1 MAGYGVGGAA
11 ASGLQAGFDMG
22 LRADDAAERRRIA
35 TVAENRQAMLDTER
49 QAQTERTNARVDK
62 LDAQAEEDRAFEALK
77 QEREALALEGAG
89 LSAQYGGPDKIPGEV
104 GANYVRR
111 VNDASVRLGT
121 ALNQRN
127 APFVQKELQWA
138 KDTASRIQTG
148 QQSLNDLTPTE
159 TVRLLQAVRKGPV
172 GDLLR
177 PEKGSSKVGQGID
190 DTTAGIETQN
200 QGLLL
205 QGAEVLL
212 PELQEGVG
220 QITSDGSEIVR
231 KELYGLVPAMPGPEG
246 LRAPGAAPQSLAA
259 TLSAVLNPN
268 PQQQG
273 QPQAPPPKLM
283 PVLRVTARHPDGTEV
298 SYHAPVTKGRGTGAD
313 DEVHPGLD
321 MAAAMN
327 RLGQLG
333 ALEAWANTPEARK
346 KIEAGLKELGAE
358 SNSFLGAYYAMKG
371 NPNAL
376 LPPGEND
383 PVSKKIAAIRKIM
396 VDFNLPNTIEG
407 FKQATQAYEGR
418 TELGPLAKKFADIE
432 ASGLSP
438 EDKATAA
445 RVAAMGVKAA
455 GVGGGGKGG
464 SGGAAG
470 STGSSPVLGGVEAPP
485 LTKETEQKVV
495 DFWAAAVI
503 GGDRDWQIGLAR
515 STKGSNLVAAVKSR
529 VPVLAGELGLTPQD
543 IGTVRA
549 QKAALD
555 KTLKELTVRSEAI
568 ELFASKVEKD
578 MKTFDALL
586 DKASL
591 GIPTIVSRPI
601 NVLRREFSSPEL
613 AQLDLA
619 AKQVATEYERLIT
632 GGALSI
638 AQLHVGA
645 QEDARKLING
655 DMTPKQARAVM
666 ETMNAEMQ
674 NARAAA
680 HESRKR
686 VSDQMRNLGTGAPD
700 TGGAAPAAGAG
711 KPAPRA
717 VGTVKG
723 GYRFKG
729 GNPADKANWER
740 VQ

>member
-35 TVAENRQAMLDTER
+35 SVAENRQAMLDTER
-49 QAQTERTNARVDK
+49 QAQVERTNARVDK
-62 LDAQAEEDRAFEALK
+62 LDAQAEEDRALAALN
-77 QEREALALEGAG
+77 QEREDLVLEGAG
-89 LSAQYGGPDKIPGEV
+89 LSAQYGGPAGIPGEV
-104 GANYVRR
+104 GTNYARRANEIGMRR
-111 VNDASVRLGT
+111 A
-121 ALNQRN
+121 ALLSKRY
-127 APFVQKELQWA
+127 APVVEKEQQWA
-138 KDTASRIQTG
+138 KDTASRIQAG
-148 QQSLNDLTPTE
+148 QQSLEELTPTE
-159 TVRLLQAVRKGPV
+159 TVRLLQALTRRPV
-172 GDLLR
+172 GDFLAGAGGKSLVR
-177 PEKGSSKVGQGID
+177 QGID
-190 DTTAGIETQN
+190 DTEAGVGTQN

-205 QGAEVLL
+205 QGVEALL
-212 PELQEGVG
+212 PELQEGIG
-220 QITSDGSEIVR
+220 HSAPDGSEIVR

-283 PVLRVTARHPDGTEV
+283 PVLRVVARHPDGTEV
-298 SYHAPVTKGRGTGAD
+298 AYHAPVTKGRGAGAN
-313 DEVHPGLD
+313 DEVHPGFDLK
-321 MAAAMN
+321 AAMD

-358 SNSFLGAYYAMKG
+358 SNSFLGTYYAMKG

-383 PVSKKIAAIRKIM
+383 PVSKKIAAVQKLAKEQ
-396 VDFNLPNTIEG
+396 FNG
-407 FKQATQAYEGR
+407 DFKQAMLAYEGR
-418 TELGPLAKKFADIE
+418 TELGPLAKKLADIE

-438 EDKATAA
+438 DDKATAT

-455 GVGGGGKGG
+455 GVGGGGKG
-464 SGGAAG
+464 SGGGA
-470 STGSSPVLGGVEAPP
+470 GSSPALGGAEAPGVG
-485 LTKETEQKVV
+485 KEAV
-495 DFWAAAVI
+495 DFWARAVI
-503 GGDRDWQIGLAR
+503 AGDRDWQVGLAR
-515 STKGSNLVAAVKSR
+515 SKSGSQMIEAVKRR
-529 VPVLAGELGLTPQD
+529 VPELAKEMGLQPQD

-686 VSDQMRNLGTGAPD
+686 VSDQMRSLGTGAPD
-700 TGGAAPAAGAG
+700 TGGAAPPAAAG
-711 KPAPRA
+711 KPAPPA

>member
-62 LDAQAEEDRAFEALK
+62 LDAQAEEDRALEALNK
-77 QEREALALEGAG
+77 EREDLALEGAG
-89 LSAQYGGPDKIPGEV
+89 LSAQYGGPAGIPGEV
-104 GANYVRR
+104 GTNFARRANEIGTRR
-111 VNDASVRLGT
+111 A
-121 ALNQRN
+121 ALLSKRY
-127 APFVQKELQWA
+127 APVVEKEQQWA
-138 KDTASRIQTG
+138 KDTASRIQAG
-148 QQSLNDLTPTE
+148 QQSLDDLTPTE
-159 TVRLLQAVRKGPV
+159 TVRLLQALTRRPV
-172 GDLLR
+172 GDFLAGEGGKSR
-177 PEKGSSKVGQGID
+177 IRQAVD
-190 DTTAGIETQN
+190 DTTAGIQTQN

-205 QGAEVLL
+205 QGAGVLL
-212 PELQEGVG
+212 DPDLQEGVG
-220 QITSDGSEIVR
+220 HSASDGSEIVR

-283 PVLRVTARHPDGTEV
+283 PVLRVVARHPDGTEV
-298 SYHAPVTKGRGTGAD
+298 AYHAPVTKGRGTGAD

-321 MAAAMN
+321 MAAAMD

-383 PVSKKIAAIRKIM
+383 PVSKKIAAVMKLAKEQFGG
-396 VDFNLPNTIEG
+396 DFKKAML
-407 FKQATQAYEGR
+407 AYEGR
-418 TELGPLAKKFADIE
+418 TELGPLAKKLADIE

-438 EDKATAA
+438 EDKATAT
-445 RVAAMGVKAA
+445 RVAALGTKAA
-455 GVGGGGKGG
+455 LGGGGGNG
-464 SGGAAG
+464 S
-470 STGSSPVLGGVEAPP
+470 GSSPALGGAEAPGVG
-485 LTKETEQKVV
+485 KEAV
-495 DFWAAAVI
+495 DFWARAVI
-503 GGDRDWQIGLAR
+503 AGDRDWQVGLAR
-515 STKGSNLVAAVKSR
+515 SKSGSQMIEAVKRR
-529 VPVLAGELGLTPQD
+529 VPELAKEMGLQPQD

-586 DKASL
+586 DKASV
-591 GIPTIVSRPI
+591 GAPTILSRPI
-601 NVLRREFSSPEL
+601 NILRREFSSPEL

-666 ETMNAEMQ
+666 ETMHAEMK
-674 NARAAA
+674 NAREAA

-686 VSDQMRNLGTGAPD
+686 VSDQMRTLGTGAPD
-700 TGGAAPAAGAG
+700 TGGAAPAAAT
-711 KPAPRA
+711 KPAPPA

>member
-49 QAQTERTNARVDK
+49 QAQIARHNERQDK
-62 LDAQAEEDRAFEALK
+62 ADAWAEEDRALEALNK
-77 QEREALALEGAG
+77 EREDLALEGAG
-89 LSAQYGGPDKIPGEV
+89 LAAQYGGPDKIPGDV
-104 GANYVRR
+104 GSGYARR
-111 VNDASVRLGT
+111 AGEIGT
-121 ALNQRN
+121 RRAALLAKRY
-127 APFVQKELQWA
+127 APQVEKEQQWA
-138 KDTASRIQTG
+138 RDTASRIQAG
-148 QQSLNDLTPTE
+148 QQSLEDLTPTE
-159 TVRLLQAVRKGPV
+159 TVRLLQAIRKAPV
-172 GDLLR
+172 SDLLQPKEGGKSR
-177 PEKGSSKVGQGID
+177 IRQAID
-190 DTTAGIETQN
+190 DTTAGIETRN

-205 QGAEVLL
+205 QGAGVLL
-212 PELQEGVG
+212 DPDLQEGVG
-220 QITSDGSEIVR
+220 HTAADGSEIVR
-231 KELYGLVPAMPGPEG
+231 KELYALIPAMPRPGG
-246 LRAPGAAPQSLAA
+246 LRAPGTAPQSLAA
-259 TLSAVLNPN
+259 TLNAVLNPN
-268 PQQQG
+268 SAPQG
-273 QPQAPPPKLM
+273 QAQEPPPKLM

-313 DEVHPGLD
+313 DAVHPGFDLS
-321 MAAAMN
+321 AAMD

-333 ALEAWANTPEARK
+333 ALEAWANTPAARA

-371 NPNAL
+371 NPNSL
-376 LPPGEND
+376 LPPGETD
-383 PVSKKIAAIRKIM
+383 PVSKKIAAVTKLAKEQFDG
-396 VDFNLPNTIEG
+396 DFKKAML
-407 FKQATQAYEGR
+407 AYEGR
-418 TELGPLAKKFADIE
+418 TELGPLARKLADIE

-438 EDKATAA
+438 EDKAVAT
-445 RVAAMGVKAA
+445 RIAAMGTKAVL
-455 GVGGGGKGG
+455 GSGGKG
-464 SGGAAG
+464 SSAALGGA
-470 STGSSPVLGGVEAPP
+470 EAPGVGP
-485 LTKETEQKVV
+485 EAI
-495 DFWAAAVI
+495 DFWARAVI
-503 GGDRDWQIGLAR
+503 AGDRDWQVGLAR
-515 STKGSNLVAAVKSR
+515 SKSGSQLIEAVKRR
-529 VPVLAGELGLTPQD
+529 VPELAKEMGLQPQD

-555 KTLKELTVRSEAI
+555 KTLKELTVRSEAV

-586 DKASL
+586 DKAST
-591 GIPTIVSRPI
+591 GAPTILSRPI

-666 ETMNAEMQ
+666 ETMHAEMK
-674 NARAAA
+674 NAREAA

-686 VSDQMRNLGTGAPD
+686 VSDQMRNLGTGVPD
-700 TGGAAPAAGAG
+700 TGGAAPTAAA
-711 KPAPRA
+711 KPAPPA
-717 VGTVKG
+717 VGTVKS

-729 GNPADKANWER
+729 GDPADKANWER

>member
-22 LRADDAAERRRIA
+22 LRADDATERRRIA
-35 TVAENRQAMLDTER
+35 SVAENRQAMLDTER
-49 QAQTERTNARVDK
+49 QAQTERTNARADK
-62 LDAQAEEDRAFEALK
+62 LDAQAEEDRAFEALNK
-77 QEREALALEGAG
+77 EREDLALEGAG
-89 LSAQYGGPDKIPGEV
+89 LSAQYGGPAGIPGEV
-104 GANYVRR
+104 GTNYARRANEIGTRR
-111 VNDASVRLGT
+111 A
-121 ALNQRN
+121 ALLSKRY
-127 APFVQKELQWA
+127 APVVEKEQQWA
-138 KDTASRIQTG
+138 KDTASRIQAG
-148 QQSLNDLTPTE
+148 QQSLEELTPTE
-159 TVRLLQAVRKGPV
+159 TVRLLQALTRRPV
-172 GDLLR
+172 GDFLAGEGGKSR
-177 PEKGSSKVGQGID
+177 IRQAVD
-190 DTTAGIETQN
+190 DTTAGIQTQN

-205 QGAEVLL
+205 QGAGVLL
-212 PELQEGVG
+212 DPDLQEGVG
-220 QITSDGSEIVR
+220 HSASDGSEIVR
-231 KELYGLVPAMPGPEG
+231 KELYGLIPAMPGPEG

-259 TLSAVLNPN
+259 TLSAVLDPN

-321 MAAAMN
+321 MAAAMD

-333 ALEAWANTPEARK
+333 ALEAWANTPEARE

-383 PVSKKIAAIRKIM
+383 PVSKKIAAVQKLAKEQ
-396 VDFNLPNTIEG
+396 FNG
-407 FKQATQAYEGR
+407 DFKQAMLAYEGR
-418 TELGPLAKKFADIE
+418 TELGPLAKKLADIE

-438 EDKATAA
+438 EDKATAT

-455 GVGGGGKGG
+455 GVGGGGKG
-464 SGGAAG
+464 SGGGA
-470 STGSSPVLGGVEAPP
+470 GSSPALGGAEAPGVG
-485 LTKETEQKVV
+485 KEAV
-495 DFWAAAVI
+495 DFWARAVI
-503 GGDRDWQIGLAR
+503 AGDRDWQVGLAR
-515 STKGSNLVAAVKSR
+515 SKSGSQLIEAVKRR
-529 VPVLAGELGLTPQD
+529 VPELAKEMGLQPQD

-700 TGGAAPAAGAG
+700 TGGAAPAATG
-711 KPAPRA
+711 KPAPPA
-717 VGTVKG
+717 VGTVKS

>member
-49 QAQTERTNARVDK
+49 QAQTERTNARVDR
-62 LDAQAEEDRAFEALK
+62 LDAQAEEDRALEALNK
-77 QEREALALEGAG
+77 EREDLALEGAG

-104 GANYVRR
+104 GTNYARR
-111 VNDASVRLGT
+111 AGEIDTRRG
-121 ALNQRN
+121 ALLAKRY
-127 APFVQKELQWA
+127 APVVEKEQQWA
-138 KDTASRIQTG
+138 KDTASRIQAG
-148 QQSLNDLTPTE
+148 QQSLEELTPTE
-159 TVRLLQAVRKGPV
+159 TVRLLQALTRRPV
-172 GDLLR
+172 GDFLAGEGGKSR
-177 PEKGSSKVGQGID
+177 IRQAVD
-190 DTTAGIETQN
+190 DTTAGIQTQN

-205 QGAEVLL
+205 QGAGVLL
-212 PELQEGVG
+212 DPDLQEGVG
-220 QITSDGSEIVR
+220 HSASDGSEIVR

-298 SYHAPVTKGRGTGAD
+298 AYHAPVTKGRGTGAD
-313 DEVHPGLD
+313 DEVHPGFDLK
-321 MAAAMN
+321 AAMD

-376 LPPGEND
+376 LSPGEND
-383 PVSKKIAAIRKIM
+383 PVSKKIAAVQKLAKEQ
-396 VDFNLPNTIEG
+396 FNG
-407 FKQATQAYEGR
+407 DFKQAMLAYEGR
-418 TELGPLAKKFADIE
+418 TELGPLAKKLADIE

-438 EDKATAA
+438 DDKATAA

-455 GVGGGGKGG
+455 GVGGGGGKGS
-464 SGGAAG
+464 SGGA
-470 STGSSPVLGGVEAPP
+470 TGSSPALGGAEAPGVGA
-485 LTKETEQKVV
+485 EAV
-495 DFWAAAVI
+495 DFWARAVI
-503 GGDRDWQIGLAR
+503 AGDRDWQVGLAR
-515 STKGSNLVAAVKSR
+515 SKSGSQLIEAVKRR
-529 VPVLAGELGLTPQD
+529 VPELAKEMGLQPQD

-586 DKASL
+586 DKASA
-591 GIPTIVSRPI
+591 GVPTILSRPI

-700 TGGAAPAAGAG
+700 TGGAAPAAAG
-711 KPAPRA
+711 KPAPPA

>member
-35 TVAENRQAMLDTER
+35 SVAENRQAMLDTER
-49 QAQTERTNARVDK
+49 QAHTDRANARVDK
-62 LDAQAEEDRAFEALK
+62 IDAQAEEDRALEALNK
-77 QEREALALEGAG
+77 EREDLALEGAG
-89 LSAQYGGPDKIPGEV
+89 LSAQYGGPAGIPGEV
-104 GANYVRR
+104 GTNYVRR
-111 VNDASVRLGT
+111 ANEIGT
-121 ALNQRN
+121 RRAALLSKRY
-127 APFVQKELQWA
+127 APVVEKEQQWA
-138 KDTASRIQTG
+138 KNTASRIQAG
-148 QQSLNDLTPTE
+148 QQSLEELTPTE
-159 TVRLLQAVRKGPV
+159 TVRLLQALTRRPV
-172 GDLLR
+172 GDFLAGEGGKSR
-177 PEKGSSKVGQGID
+177 IRQAVD

-205 QGAEVLL
+205 QGAGALL
-212 PELQEGVG
+212 DPELQEGVG
-220 QITSDGSEIVR
+220 HSVADGSEIVR

-273 QPQAPPPKLM
+273 QQAPPPKLM
-283 PVLRVTARHPDGTEV
+283 PVLRVVARHPDGTEV
-298 SYHAPVTKGRGTGAD
+298 AYHAPVTKGRGAGAD
-313 DEVHPGLD
+313 DEVHPGFDLK
-321 MAAAMN
+321 AAMD

-383 PVSKKIAAIRKIM
+383 PVSKKIAAVQKLAKEQ
-396 VDFNLPNTIEG
+396 FNG
-407 FKQATQAYEGR
+407 DFKQAMLAYEGR
-418 TELGPLAKKFADIE
+418 TELGPLAKKLADIE

-438 EDKATAA
+438 EDKATAM

-455 GVGGGGKGG
+455 GYGGGGKDSG
-464 SGGAAG
+464 GGAAG
-470 STGSSPVLGGVEAPP
+470 SSPALGGAEAPGVG
-485 LTKETEQKVV
+485 KEAV
-495 DFWAAAVI
+495 DFWARAVI
-503 GGDRDWQIGLAR
+503 AGDRDWQVGLAR
-515 STKGSNLVAAVKSR
+515 SKSGSQMIEAVKRR
-529 VPVLAGELGLTPQD
+529 VPELAKEMGLQPQD

-586 DKASL
+586 DKASA
-591 GIPTIVSRPI
+591 GVPTILSRPI

-686 VSDQMRNLGTGAPD
+686 VTDQMRNLGTGAPD
-700 TGGAAPAAGAG
+700 TGGAAPAPAAGAPVATFADEAAA
-711 KPAPRA
+711 KAA
-717 VGTVKG
+717 EAAGTLKKG
-723 GYRFKG
+723 TRIKI
-729 GNPADKANWER
+729 GNQTGTW
-740 VQ
+740 Q

>member
-62 LDAQAEEDRAFEALK
+62 IDAQAEEDRALEALNK
-77 QEREALALEGAG
+77 EREDLALEGAG
-89 LSAQYGGPDKIPGEV
+89 LSAQYGGPDKIPGEL
-104 GANYVRR
+104 GSGYARR
-111 VNDASVRLGT
+111 ASEISTRRA
-121 ALNQRN
+121 ALLAKRY
-127 APFVQKELQWA
+127 APVVEKEQQWA
-138 KDTASRIQTG
+138 KDTASRIQAG
-148 QQSLNDLTPTE
+148 QQSIEDLTPTE
-159 TVRLLQAVRKGPV
+159 TVRLLQAIRKAPV

-177 PEKGSSKVGQGID
+177 PKEGGNSKVGQARD
-190 DTTAGIETQN
+190 DVVAGIETQN

-205 QGAEVLL
+205 QGAGVLL
-212 PELQEGVG
+212 DPDLQEGVG
-220 QITSDGSEIVR
+220 HAAPDGSEIVR
-231 KELYGLVPAMPGPEG
+231 KELYGLVPAMPGPGG

-259 TLSAVLNPN
+259 TLNAVLNPN
-268 PQQQG
+268 PAPQG
-273 QPQAPPPKLM
+273 QAQEPPPKLM

-298 SYHAPVTKGRGTGAD
+298 SYHAPVTKGRGTGAGD
-313 DEVHPGLD
+313 AVHPGFDLS
-321 MAAAMN
+321 AAMD

-333 ALEAWANTPEARK
+333 ALEAWANTPAARA

-371 NPNAL
+371 NPNSL
-376 LPPGEND
+376 LPPGETD
-383 PVSKKIAAIRKIM
+383 PVSKKIAAVMKLAKEQFGG
-396 VDFNLPNTIEG
+396 DFKKAML
-407 FKQATQAYEGR
+407 AYEGR
-418 TELGPLAKKFADIE
+418 TELGPLAKKLADIE

-438 EDKATAA
+438 EDKATAT
-445 RVAAMGVKAA
+445 RVAALGVKGA
-455 GVGGGGKGG
+455 GVGGVGKGS
-464 SGGAAG
+464 SGD
-470 STGSSPVLGGVEAPP
+470 TGSSPALGGIEAPGVG
-485 LTKETEQKVV
+485 TEAV
-495 DFWAAAVI
+495 DFWARAVI
-503 GGDRDWQIGLAR
+503 AGDRDWQVGLAR
-515 STKGSNLVAAVKSR
+515 SKSGSQMIEAVKRR
-529 VPVLAGELGLTPQD
+529 VPELAKEMGLQPQD

-586 DKASL
+586 DKASV
-591 GIPTIVSRPI
+591 GAPTILSRPI

-666 ETMNAEMQ
+666 ETMNAEMK
-674 NARAAA
+674 NAREAA

-686 VSDQMRNLGTGAPD
+686 VSDQMRSLGTGAPD
-700 TGGAAPAAGAG
+700 TGGAAPAPAAG
-711 KPAPRA
+711 KPAPPA

-740 VQ
+740 V